1 MKYIFFQAEVVR
13 ITKAVQEAGDEVV
26 KAKKKGS
33 ATLSTAYSV
42 ARFVTSLANALTG
55 QKSIVECAYVAS
67 NVLAKVPYLA
77 TELEFGP
84 QGLQKNLGLP
94 RVMSDYECCLLETCI
109 PILQKDIAKGKDF
122 VKKFMQTCEG

>member
-1 MKYIFFQAEVVR
+1 MR

-33 ATLSTAYSV
+33 ATLSTAYAV

-55 QKSIVECAYVAS
+55 QKPIVECAYVAS
-67 NVLAKVPYLA
+67 NVIADLPYLA
-77 TELEFGP
+77 TELEFGS

-109 PILQKDIAKGKDF
+109 PILQKDIAKGKEF
-122 VKKFMQTCEG
+122 VKKRLQECEE